1 MTMKVAV
8 TYQDGDVF
16 QHFGHTETFKIYEVE
31 GDKIISSEVI
41 GTEGEGHSG
50 LAGFLKNK
58 GVDVLICGGM
68 GGGAKTA
75 LAAQGI
81 EFYPGVSGNAD
92 MAVEAFLRKEL
103 QYNAETEC
111 NHHHEHGEEG
121 HEHHQCGGHHHD
133 HEHHQC
139 GGHHHGHEHHK
150 GGCCGRH
157 QHEK

>member
-1 MTMKVAV
+1 MKVAV
-8 TYQDGDVF
+8 TYDDGDVF

-31 GDKIISSEVI
+31 GDKIVSSEVI
-41 GTEGEGHSG
+41 GTEGEGHSS

-58 GVDVLICGGM
+58 GVDILICGGM
-68 GGGAKTA
+68 GGGAKMA

-111 NHHHEHGEEG
+111 HHHDHGEEG
-121 HEHHQCGGHHHD
+121 HQCGGHHHEHEHHQCGGHH
-133 HEHHQC
+133 Q
-139 GGHHHGHEHHK
+139 GHEHHHHE

-157 QHEK
+157 HHEK

>member
-8 TYQDGDVF
+8 TYQDGNVF

-58 GVDVLICGGM
+58 GVDILICGGM
-68 GGGAKTA
+68 DGGAKTA
-75 LAAQGI
+75 LAAQRI

-111 NHHHEHGEEG
+111 NHHHEHGEGE
-121 HEHHQCGGHHHD
+121 HEHHQCGGHHH
-133 HEHHQC
+133 EHHQC
-139 GGHHHGHEHHK
+139 NGHHHHGHEHHK

-157 QHEK
+157 HHGK